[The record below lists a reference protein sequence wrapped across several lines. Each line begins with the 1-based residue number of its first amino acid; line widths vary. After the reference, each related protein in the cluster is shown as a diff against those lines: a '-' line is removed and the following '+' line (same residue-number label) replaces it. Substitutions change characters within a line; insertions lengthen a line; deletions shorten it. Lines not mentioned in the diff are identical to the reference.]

1 MTWRPMLLIN
11 DVRLKWNALVSLS
24 PRNLIHHV
32 IQRRRKKFIFFWDVM
47 IAKGKKYKYWFM
59 HTFRFKAYFPS
70 IFGYKGF
77 YCPQS
82 IWQNQAYGIAPF
94 CSFIFSAAFY
104 SKFIGIVRNLND
116 FHLLLPQCES
126 KLDDENVYLRQSAL
140 NIRCMTY
147 WNFFFW
153 TAARPTFR
161 T

>member
-1 MTWRPMLLIN
+1 MERTGL
-11 DVRLKWNALVSLS
+11 ALATKFNTPCCSKTEKK
-24 PRNLIHHV
+24 IH
-32 IQRRRKKFIFFWDVM
+32 FFRCYDC
-47 IAKGKKYKYWFM
+47 KGKKYKYWFM

-77 YCPQS
+77 YCPQF

-147 WNFFFW
+147 WIFFFEQQRGQHSEHNKNEESALPL
-153 TAARPTFR
+153 TNQ
-161 T
+161 